1 LALRSCSDCGTGTPG
16 DAACYLARWGIKLV
30 KEAVHVLAGG
40 GQTGAL
46 LRAFNWRSSPI
57 GPPSGW
63 PQPLKTLMSVI
74 LGSNQPM
81 FVVWG
86 AEGTLLYNDAYSEI
100 LAAKHPAALGQP
112 FLKVWAEIEG
122 DLIPIV
128 AQAFAG
134 EPVHMSDIELHL
146 ERKGYREEAH
156 FAFSYTP
163 VSDESGAIAGFFCAC
178 TETTGQVLAE
188 RKAAAATARQRRLF
202 QQAPGFITILGQP
215 SHIFE
220 FVNDAYIRLFG
231 AREYIGR
238 TVRQVF
244 PELEGQGFF
253 EWLDHVYT
261 TGERYSAH
269 HVPARL
275 RPSPEQ
281 PEVERFLDF
290 IYEPVVDEDGQV
302 TGIFCEGYDVTESHG
317 AQAALRENEARLR
330 ELNATLEERVA
341 EALAERRILAEVVET
356 TDAFIQVVDPEYRWL
371 AVNRASADE
380 FERIYGVRPKAG
392 ESMLDLLENQ
402 PGHQAQVRAVWA
414 RALAGEAF
422 THIDEYGDPD
432 REQRY
437 YEMKFNVLRDAQGG
451 VIGAYQFVYDVT
463 ERLRRDAELAQAQEA
478 LRQSQKMDAMG
489 QLTGGVAHDFN
500 NLLMPIIGSL
510 DMLQRKGVG
519 DARSQRMVDGALQ
532 SAERAKT
539 LVQRLL
545 AFARRQPLQ
554 PQAVHVGALVHGMED
569 LLASTVGPRIQIRLD
584 VPSDL
589 PAAVADANQL
599 EMALLNLA
607 VNARDAMPDG
617 GTLTIALA
625 AENLEHDHGIDLRSG
640 AYLRL
645 CVHDTGVGMDQA
657 TRAHATEPFF
667 STKGIG
673 RGTGLGLSMV
683 HGLAA
688 QLGGA
693 LTIESELGEGTTIKI
708 WLPVAEA
715 TTGNA
720 AKATDP
726 EARPG
731 SGTVLL
737 VDDEA
742 LVRASTADMLTDLGY
757 RVIDVESADEALRR
771 LDEEVSVDVLVTDHL
786 MPRMTG
792 TELAAAVRHRRPY
805 LPVLLISGYAD
816 AEGIGPE
823 LTRLTKPFRQAELG
837 AAVAKLM
844 LHGSA

>member
-1 LALRSCSDCGTGTPG
+1 MG
-16 DAACYLARWGIKLV
+16 GIKLD
-30 KEAVHVLAGG
+30 KEVVHVLAGG

-46 LRAFNWRSSPI
+46 LRVLDWTSSPL
-57 GPPSGW
+57 GPPSRW

-74 LGSNQPM
+74 LGSNQAM

-86 AEGTLLYNDAYSEI
+86 DEGTLLYNDAYSDI
-100 LAAKHPAALGQP
+100 LAAKHPAAVGQP
-112 FLKVWAEIEG
+112 FLKVWNEIER

-134 EPVHMSDIELHL
+134 EPVHMSDIELHM

-163 VSDESGAIAGFFCAC
+163 VREECGAIAGFFCAC

-215 SHIFE
+215 DHIFE

-231 AREYIGR
+231 DREYIGR
-238 TVRQVF
+238 SVRDVF

-253 EWLDHVYT
+253 EWLDRVYT

-269 HVPARL
+269 HVPARF
-275 RPSPEQ
+275 RVSPEG

-290 IYEPVVDEDGQV
+290 IYEAVVDEAGQV

-356 TDAFIQVVDPEYRWL
+356 TDAFIQVVDPDYRWL
-371 AVNRASADE
+371 AINRASAAE
-380 FERIYGVRPKAG
+380 FERIFRVRPRAG
-392 ESMLDLLENQ
+392 DSMLDLLENQ
-402 PGHQAQVRAVWA
+402 PEHQAQVRAIWA

-422 THIDEYGDPD
+422 THIDEFGDPD
-432 REQRY
+432 RERRY
-437 YEMKFNVLRDAQGG
+437 YEMKFNVLRDAEGG
-451 VIGAYQFVYDVT
+451 IIGAYQFVYDVT
-463 ERLRRDAELAQAQEA
+463 DRLRREAELTQAQEA

-519 DARSQRMVDGALQ
+519 DARSQRMIDGALQ

-554 PQAVHVGALVHGMED
+554 PQGVDVGALVHGMED
-569 LLASTVGPRIQIRLD
+569 LLASTVGPRIQISLD
-584 VPSDL
+584 VPADL

-625 AENLEHDHGIDLRSG
+625 AENLEHDHGMDLRAG

-657 TRAHATEPFF
+657 TRSHATEPFF

-693 LTIESELGEGTTIKI
+693 LTIDSELGEGTTIKI

-715 TTGNA
+715 PSGA
-720 AKATDP
+720 ASKATDR

-731 SGTVLL
+731 SGTILL

-771 LDEEVSVDVLVTDHL
+771 IDEEVSVDVLVTDHL

-792 TELAAAVRHRRPY
+792 TELAAAVRHRRPD

-816 AEGIGPE
+816 AQGIGSD

-837 AAVAKLM
+837 AAVAKL
-844 LHGSA
+844 LGHVSP

>member
-1 LALRSCSDCGTGTPG
+1 MELD
-16 DAACYLARWGIKLV
+16 

-46 LRAFNWRSSPI
+46 LRAFDWTSSPL

-86 AEGTLLYNDAYSEI
+86 AEGTLLYNEAYSEI
-100 LAAKHPAALGQP
+100 LASKHPAAVGQA
-112 FLKVWAEIEG
+112 FLKVWAEIEA

-128 AQAFAG
+128 TQAFAG
-134 EPVHMSDIELHL
+134 EPVHMSDIELHM

-163 VSDESGAIAGFFCAC
+163 VREESGAIAGFFCAC

-215 SHIFE
+215 DHIFE
-220 FVNDAYIRLFG
+220 FVNDAYIKLFG
-231 AREYIGR
+231 NRVYIGR
-238 TVRQVF
+238 TAREVF

-253 EWLDHVYT
+253 EQLDHVYS

-269 HVPARL
+269 HVPVRL
-275 RPSPEQ
+275 RLSPQ
-281 PEVERFLDF
+281 GPEVERFLDF
-290 IYEPVVDEDGQV
+290 IYEAVVDEAGQV

-356 TDAFIQVVDPEYRWL
+356 TDAFIQVVDPDYRWL

-402 PGHQAQVRAVWA
+402 PGHQAQVRSVWA

-422 THIDEYGDPD
+422 THVDEYGDPD
-432 REQRY
+432 RERRY

-463 ERLRRDAELAQAQEA
+463 DRLRRDAELAQAQEA

-519 DARSQRMVDGALQ
+519 DARSQRMIDGALQ

-554 PQAVHVGALVHGMED
+554 PRAVDVGALVQGMED
-569 LLASTVGPRIQIRLD
+569 LLASTLGPRIQISLD
-584 VPSDL
+584 VPADL

-607 VNARDAMPDG
+607 VNARDAMPEG

-625 AENLEHDHGIDLRSG
+625 AENLEHDHGIHLRPG

-645 CVHDTGVGMDQA
+645 CVHDTGVGMDEE

-693 LTIESELGEGTTIKI
+693 LTIESEPGEGATIKI
-708 WLPVAEA
+708 WLPIAEA
-715 TTGNA
+715 TTGSA

-792 TELAAAVRHRRPY
+792 TELAAAVRHRRPN

-816 AEGIGPE
+816 AEGIGPD

-844 LHGSA
+844 LHR

>member
-1 LALRSCSDCGTGTPG
+1 
-16 DAACYLARWGIKLV
+16 
-30 KEAVHVLAGG
+30 
-40 GQTGAL
+40 
-46 LRAFNWRSSPI
+46 
-57 GPPSGW
+57 
-63 PQPLKTLMSVI
+63 MSVI
-74 LGSNQPM
+74 LGSNQAM

-100 LAAKHPAALGQP
+100 LAAKHPAAVGQP
-112 FLKVWAEIEG
+112 FLKVWNEIER

-134 EPVHMSDIELHL
+134 EPVHMNDIELHM

-163 VSDESGAIAGFFCAC
+163 VREESGAIAGFFCAC

-215 SHIFE
+215 DHIFE

-231 AREYIGR
+231 DREYIGR
-238 TVRQVF
+238 TVREVF

-253 EWLDHVYT
+253 EWLDHVYA

-275 RPSPEQ
+275 RLSPQ
-281 PEVERFLDF
+281 GPDVERFLDF
-290 IYEPVVDEDGQV
+290 IYEAVVDEAGQA

-317 AQAALRENEARLR
+317 AQAALRQNEARLR

-341 EALAERRILAEVVET
+341 DALAERRILAEVVET
-356 TDAFIQVVDPEYRWL
+356 TDAFIQVVDPDYRWL

-392 ESMLDLLENQ
+392 DSMLDLLENQ
-402 PGHQAQVRAVWA
+402 GEHQAQVRAVWA
-414 RALAGEAF
+414 RALGGEAF
-422 THIDEYGDPD
+422 THIDAYGDPD
-432 REQRY
+432 RERRY
-437 YEMKFNVLRDAQGG
+437 YEMKFNILRDPQGG
-451 VIGAYQFVYDVT
+451 IIGAYQFVYDVT
-463 ERLRRDAELAQAQEA
+463 DRLRRDAELAQAQEA

-519 DARSQRMVDGALQ
+519 DARSLRMIDGALQ

-554 PQAVHVGALVHGMED
+554 PQAVDVGALVHGMED
-569 LLASTVGPRIQIRLD
+569 LLASTVGPRIQISLD
-584 VPSDL
+584 VPADL
-589 PAAVADANQL
+589 TAAVADANQL

-617 GTLTIALA
+617 GTLSIALA
-625 AENLEHDHGIDLRSG
+625 AENLEHHHGIDLRPG

-645 CVHDTGVGMDQA
+645 CVHDTGVGMDQE

-708 WLPVAEA
+708 WLPIAEA
-715 TTGNA
+715 ISGAA

-726 EARPG
+726 QARPG

-757 RVIDVESADEALRR
+757 RVIDVQSADEALRR
-771 LDEEVSVDVLVTDHL
+771 LEEEVSVDVLVTDHL
-786 MPRMTG
+786 MPGMTG
-792 TELAAAVRHRRPY
+792 TELAAAVRQRRAD

-816 AEGIGPE
+816 AEGIGPDV
-823 LTRLTKPFRQAELG
+823 TRLTKPFRQAELG
-837 AAVAKLM
+837 AAVAKLL
-844 LHGSA
+844 LHRRP

>member
-1 LALRSCSDCGTGTPG
+1 
-16 DAACYLARWGIKLV
+16 
-30 KEAVHVLAGG
+30 
-40 GQTGAL
+40 
-46 LRAFNWRSSPI
+46 
-57 GPPSGW
+57 
-63 PQPLKTLMSVI
+63 MSVI
-74 LGSNQPM
+74 LGSNQAM

-100 LAAKHPAALGQP
+100 LAAKHPAAVGQP
-112 FLKVWAEIEG
+112 FLKVWKEIEH

-128 AQAFAG
+128 SQALAG
-134 EPVHMSDIELHL
+134 EPVHMSDIELHM

-163 VSDESGAIAGFFCAC
+163 VREESGAVAGFFCAC

-215 SHIFE
+215 NHIFE

-231 AREYIGR
+231 NRGYIGR
-238 TVRQVF
+238 TVREVF

-253 EWLDHVYT
+253 EWLDRVYS

-275 RPSPEQ
+275 RVSSDG

-290 IYEPVVDEDGQV
+290 IYEAVVDEAGQV
-302 TGIFCEGYDVTESHG
+302 TGIFCEGYDVTESHA
-317 AQAALRENEARLR
+317 AQAALRENEVRLR

-356 TDAFIQVVDPEYRWL
+356 TDAFIQVVDPDYRWL

-380 FERIYGVRPKAG
+380 FERIFGVRPKAG
-392 ESMLDLLENQ
+392 DSMLDLLEDQ
-402 PGHQAQVRAVWA
+402 PEHQAQVRAVWA

-422 THIDEYGDPD
+422 THIDEYGNPG

-451 VIGAYQFVYDVT
+451 TIGAYQFVYDVT
-463 ERLRRDAELAQAQEA
+463 DRLRRDAELAQAQEA

-510 DMLQRKGVG
+510 DMLQRKGFG
-519 DARSQRMVDGALQ
+519 DARSQRMIDGALQ

-554 PQAVHVGALVHGMED
+554 PHAVDVGALVHGMED
-569 LLASTVGPRIQIRLD
+569 LLGSTVGPRVEIRLD
-584 VPSDL
+584 IPSDL

-599 EMALLNLA
+599 EMALLNLT

-625 AENLEHDHGIDLRSG
+625 AENLEHDHGCNLRPG

-657 TRAHATEPFF
+657 TRDHATEPFF

-693 LTIESELGEGTTIKI
+693 LTIESELGEGSTIKI
-708 WLPVAEA
+708 LLPTAEG
-715 TTGNA
+715 TSGNA

-726 EARPG
+726 QARPG

-771 LDEEVSVDVLVTDHL
+771 LDEEVSIDVLVTDHL

-792 TELAAAVRHRRPY
+792 TELAAAVRNRRSH

-816 AEGIGPE
+816 SEGIGPD
-823 LTRLTKPFRQAELG
+823 LARLTKPFRQAELG
-837 AAVAKLM
+837 AAVAKL
-844 LHGSA
+844 LVLKRS